1 MRYLLACVAL
11 MTVGSPLLAQDAG
24 ADSEGVKGLT
34 AAFSAAWAAHDP
46 DSLAALWVPDGD
58 LVNPMGQTARGRAEL
73 ARLFREEHTTYMKG
87 TGLNVK
93 VTATRV
99 LGPGLALVDCD
110 AHLTGVKTPDGKA
123 MPPFKHLVVAV
134 VAKGEEGWRFVS
146 ARLSVPVP
154 PPPEK

>member
-1 MRYLLACVAL
+1 MRHLLALVAL
-11 MTVGSPLLAQDAG
+11 LTVGSPLGAQDDRVDA
-24 ADSEGVKGLT
+24 EGVRALT
-34 AAFSAAWAAHDP
+34 TAFSTAWAAHDP
-46 DSLAALWVPDGD
+46 EGLAGLWVPDGD
-58 LVNPMGQTARGRAEL
+58 LVNPMGQTARGRVEL
-73 ARLFREEHTTYMKG
+73 AKLFREEHTSYMKG
-87 TGLNVK
+87 TALNVK

-134 VAKGEEGWRFVS
+134 VTKSAEGWRFVS